1 MKGNRRNDACE
12 RGGIARAPV
21 PSVFP
26 SAASPD
32 GKTEVMFKPG
42 SGESVRTGRLGTPA
56 VPGQTC
62 SAPAQARSPRALET
76 IGIHLKIALGLS
88 NEVGPPQRP
97 WKRRRTRKA
106 AEKQKE
112 TTVIDWGAWGIG
124 GAIGAGVIAV
134 VWWLVRHAVETAQ
147 RSTDEFRQ
155 KRLKV
160 YMGVLE
166 PMLTMFE
173 QAKGGDPHRGKRKAD
188 IPVDQ
193 LRRAMFDIKLMA
205 TDEVVRAFDKL
216 VIGFTGD
223 PLTDQEAGKRL
234 VDLYG
239 GLLLAMRKDLGNPTT
254 TLTKLEMLKVIIT
267 DAEKY
272 YLESGSK

>member
-1 MKGNRRNDACE
+1 M
-12 RGGIARAPV
+12 
-21 PSVFP
+21 
-26 SAASPD
+26 
-32 GKTEVMFKPG
+32 
-42 SGESVRTGRLGTPA
+42 
-56 VPGQTC
+56 
-62 SAPAQARSPRALET
+62 
-76 IGIHLKIALGLS
+76 
-88 NEVGPPQRP
+88 
-97 WKRRRTRKA
+97 
-106 AEKQKE
+106 
-112 TTVIDWGAWGIG
+112 IDWGAWGIG
-124 GAIGAGVIAV
+124 GAIGAGVIGV

-160 YMGVLE
+160 YMSVLE

-173 QAKGGDPHRGKRKAD
+173 QAKGGGPHRGKRKAD
-188 IPVDQ
+188 I
-193 LRRAMFDIKLMA
+193 
-205 TDEVVRAFDKL
+205 
-216 VIGFTGD
+216 
-223 PLTDQEAGKRL
+223 